1 MLLAVVDVA
10 AAELEDLWPLQ
21 QQEPLVKQYLELL
34 GVLALLSAPL
44 MSSD

>member
-1 MLLAVVDVA
+1 MLLAVIDVA
-10 AAELEDLWPLQ
+10 AAELEDFWPLQ

-34 GVLALLSAPL
+34 GVLALLSAQL